1 MLEPVRSRGEKPQLP
16 NQPNQRSSSVINTRM
31 NDHPDDGGE
40 QFVLHFEEERTEKSE
55 HRNRTEQKTRRRLH
69 GAHTTP
75 SQPLIFPPAPGLP
88 PVVTVTRAELRL
100 AN

>member
-1 MLEPVRSRGEKPQLP
+1 
-16 NQPNQRSSSVINTRM
+16 M

-55 HRNRTEQKTRRRLH
+55 QHRNRTEHKTRRRLH

-75 SQPLIFPPAPGLP
+75 SQPLIFPPAGP